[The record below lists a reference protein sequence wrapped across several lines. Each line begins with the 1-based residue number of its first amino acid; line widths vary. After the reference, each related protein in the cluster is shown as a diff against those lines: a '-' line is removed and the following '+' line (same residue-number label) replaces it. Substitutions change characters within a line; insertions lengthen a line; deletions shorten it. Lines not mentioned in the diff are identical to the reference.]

1 MFYGKGCKYEK
12 IVIIPMIFL
21 LIVALTAC
29 SNKTDS
35 DLSHFESKL
44 DEVNNKQDKLEK
56 VMDEINLK
64 NWII

>member
-1 MFYGKGCKYEK
+1 MVRCKYEK

-56 VMDEINLK
+56 
-64 NWII
+64 